1 MDGLYT
7 YRVECKGKST
17 MHSYIIALLVNYIVI
32 AIAPYND
39 VAMCKHIATFVSY
52 NSLK

>member
-7 YRVECKGKST
+7 YRVECKGKSL
-17 MHSYIIALLVNYIVI
+17 MYSYIIALLVNYITI

-39 VAMCKHIATFVSY
+39 VAMCKHILLFHTI
-52 NSLK
+52 L